1 MARRKPSPVEDG
13 IELSSKLPWWAGVL
27 LAVAAYVGLHSV
39 AASEVTAV
47 VQPGKMAEFVGQ
59 MRFKTLAD
67 VGQYVLPFVFLVG
80 AAVSAYGRTT
90 RRALHAQ
97 VAGSPDQGALNA
109 MSWRQFEALVGE
121 AFLRK
126 GYAVTGTGGGGAD
139 GGVDL
144 VLKMKGETFLVQCKQ
159 WRALK
164 VGVNTVRE
172 LYGVMAAKGATGGF
186 VVTSGVFTEE
196 AQAFARGRNVELM
209 DGKALH
215 ALIRGVSVPPAR
227 IFRDPLSVM
236 TTGAPFCPECQS
248 RMVKRKARR
257 GANAGQVFWGCT
269 RYPDC
274 KGTRAT

>member
-1 MARRKPSPVEDG
+1 M
-13 IELSSKLPWWAGVL
+13 L

-39 AASEVTAV
+39 AVSEVTAV
-47 VQPGKMAEFVGQ
+47 VQPGKMGAFVGQ
-59 MRFKTLAD
+59 TLFKTLATF
-67 VGQYVLPFVFLVG
+67 GQYLLPFVFLVG

-90 RRALHAQ
+90 RRALHAK

-196 AQAFARGRNVELM
+196 AQAFARGKNVELM

-248 RMVKRKARR
+248 RMVKRKAKR
-257 GANAGQVFWGCT
+257 GANAGQVFWGCM